1 MATAAKRAAKTEPLT
16 DEQFHAIARALADP
30 RRFAILQQIA
40 AAASCMACS
49 ALQEHEVISAPTISH
64 HLKELSEAGLIRMER
79 EGRTARLSFCRPT
92 WQAYCERLT
101 AL

>member
-1 MATAAKRAAKTEPLT
+1 MSAAPVNPLP
-16 DEQFHAIARALADP
+16 DEQFQAITRALADP

-40 AAASCMACS
+40 ASGSCLACS
-49 ALQEHEVISAPTISH
+49 ALAQHEVISPATVSH

-79 EGRTARLSFCRPT
+79 DGRASRLSFCRPT
-92 WQAYCERLT
+92 WDAYRERLA